1 MKDILI
7 KKWDEFVS
15 DLLESRTYTHELG
28 KSTAILI
35 KWLSYYGMKYKVN
48 MNHDTNDFQLYLW
61 NDNFIKSKNEQ
72 EQKFGNRLNDI
83 LKIEQ
88 KNLFVG
94 TGIGILFSFFLIFG
108 LLTLLLLELITSS
121 NFKLT
126 YIVGSLLI
134 SLYILYIFV
143 YKIEYIQQKLNIELS
158 EIEKTVKQF
167 ILDVQKD
174 NEIPK

>member
-1 MKDILI
+1 MFTQI
-7 KKWDEFVS
+7 KFIEYFFIGAISKIEGTFHIKRS
-15 DLLESRTYTHELG
+15 LLKRIKHLD
-28 KSTAILI
+28 AIQI
-35 KWLSYYGMKYKVN
+35 IA
-48 MNHDTNDFQLYLW
+48 
-61 NDNFIKSKNEQ
+61 DNFIKSKNEQ
-72 EQKFGNRLNDI
+72 EQEFGNRLNDI

-108 LLTLLLLELITSS
+108 LLTLLILEFITSS

-126 YIVGSLLI
+126 YIVSSLLI